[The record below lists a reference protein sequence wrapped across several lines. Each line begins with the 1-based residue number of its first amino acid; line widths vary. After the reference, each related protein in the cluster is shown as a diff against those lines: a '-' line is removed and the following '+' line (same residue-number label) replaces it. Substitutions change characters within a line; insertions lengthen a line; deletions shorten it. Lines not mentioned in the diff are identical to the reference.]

1 MHRCQHRV
9 RKQETIARR
18 ALPDSTDAAVV
29 HQFVFPS
36 FSSTPVS
43 QRHHC
48 GRERIILANNQI
60 LVTGETVKKI
70 PNERIPSRGRE
81 QTPPMDTADGVR
93 SVWWFR
99 PPPVQFS
106 VCSAFYSL
114 FVGRRD
120 EAQQRCERVGCRVCL
135 NQCFSF
141 VCCGFFFYQRR
152 MQKSFSAY
160 WFSDIGPTLTCKFWL
175 PRSRNV
181 DLGLNRPAPESDV
194 HRCRWRDS
202 TLPEHSGQS
211 HNSYFSR
218 RIIGNPSANTAF
230 YLDDYDA
237 IWKIIGCNLGLCRS
251 LPRNTDNHDLAD
263 DRPTYRTSAIIS
275 SRVCRD
281 FLESKSSRSLIHTS
295 IDPAFKNLAKTIC
308 LGNRERHFL
317 PAVMLNYPWEK
328 VNRFWRVK
336 HFYEECPA
344 RYICLLNA
352 NKTSPL

>member
-1 MHRCQHRV
+1 
-9 RKQETIARR
+9 
-18 ALPDSTDAAVV
+18 VV
-29 HQFVFPS
+29 
-36 FSSTPVS
+36 
-43 QRHHC
+43 
-48 GRERIILANNQI
+48 
-60 LVTGETVKKI
+60 
-70 PNERIPSRGRE
+70 
-81 QTPPMDTADGVR
+81 
-93 SVWWFR
+93 
-99 PPPVQFS
+99 
-106 VCSAFYSL
+106 
-114 FVGRRD
+114 
-120 EAQQRCERVGCRVCL
+120 
-135 NQCFSF
+135 
-141 VCCGFFFYQRR
+141 FFFYQRR

-263 DRPTYRTSAIIS
+263 DRPTDRTSAIIS